1 MLHTGTWPG
10 KAAQMA
16 KYQSKAMEEL
26 SAELAAGPARLRRGY
41 IDTAEELTE
50 IIEPAQQ
57 YPYEFVVYRLTG
69 YRPRR
74 SEPTSEAILG
84 KVICHDLLRMM
95 LDLCDS
101 MRLSTSDYDQTI
113 YDSDTLARHFD
124 VSTKTIQRW
133 RRKGLPARRL
143 IFPDGR
149 GRIAFLE
156 ESVQRFVGRN
166 RRRVRQSAKFTKLS
180 DEERGDLI
188 RRAKRMADFTQC
200 TLAEVARRLSIRSG
214 RAIETIRYTVRN
226 HDRRHPEQ
234 AVFPEMTE
242 PLSDTEKDVIYRA
255 FLNGVSPSVLARKFS
270 RTRGTIYRVVY
281 ERRAT
286 QLLHREIDYVYNPQF
301 DLPNADEVILE
312 GEFVG
317 SDGKPAPADEDEEAE
332 PRKKPVRVP
341 SDLPPYLKALYRVP
355 LLKAEE
361 ERELFRR
368 YNYLKYKA
376 DRRREKID
384 AGRAR
389 VADLQRVESLLVQ
402 ANLVKNAIIRAN
414 LRLVVSI
421 AKKHLGG
428 PQTLFE
434 LVSDGNVALMRA
446 VEKFDYARG
455 FRFSTYASWAIM
467 RTYARSVPKERYQL
481 DRFSTGNEQV
491 LDIAAS
497 LRTYDPNDMNLP
509 EIRESIDAML
519 SRLSAR
525 ERLILADHYGLVE
538 GADAKTFEQL
548 GDELGISK
556 ERVRQIELQALKKLR
571 RLSHPEAADLLS

>member
-1 MLHTGTWPG
+1 
-10 KAAQMA
+10 
-16 KYQSKAMEEL
+16 
-26 SAELAAGPARLRRGY
+26 
-41 IDTAEELTE
+41 
-50 IIEPAQQ
+50 
-57 YPYEFVVYRLTG
+57 
-69 YRPRR
+69 
-74 SEPTSEAILG
+74 
-84 KVICHDLLRMM
+84 
-95 LDLCDS
+95 
-101 MRLSTSDYDQTI
+101 
-113 YDSDTLARHFD
+113 
-124 VSTKTIQRW
+124 
-133 RRKGLPARRL
+133 
-143 IFPDGR
+143 
-149 GRIAFLE
+149 
-156 ESVQRFVGRN
+156 VGQN
-166 RRRVRQSAKFTKLS
+166 RRRVSQSAKFTKLS
-180 DEERGDLI
+180 DEEREDLI

-200 TLAEVARRLSIRSG
+200 TLAEVARRLSIHGG
-214 RAIETIRYTVRN
+214 RAIETIRYTIRN
-226 HDRRHPEQ
+226 HDRRHPDQ
-234 AVFPEMTE
+234 AVFPKMTE
-242 PLSDTEKDVIYRA
+242 PLSDAKKDMIYRA
-255 FLNGVSPSVLARKFS
+255 FLNGVSPSVLAKKFS
-270 RTRGTIYRVVY
+270 RTRGSVYRVVY

-312 GEFVG
+312 GQFVG
-317 SDGKPAPADEDEEAE
+317 TGPAAADDGDEENQPE
-332 PRKKPVRVP
+332 PKKKPVSIP
-341 SDLPPYLKALYRVP
+341 GDLPPYLKALYRVP
-355 LLKAEE
+355 LLTPEK

-376 DRRREKID
+376 DRKRQKID
-384 AGRAR
+384 PERAR
-389 VADLQRVESLLVQ
+389 VGDLQRVESLLVQ

-481 DRFSTGNEQV
+481 DRFSTGNEEV

-497 LRTYDPNDMNLP
+497 LRTYDPNEMNLP

-525 ERLILADHYGLVE
+525 ERMILADHYGLVE
-538 GADAKTFEQL
+538 GNDAKTFEQL